1 MRAFLAVEIP
11 QEVREALG
19 DVIRHLR
26 GEALGVK
33 WVRPEQIHLTLE
45 FYADLPP
52 ESLSPLEEAVS
63 PAALAFAPA
72 PLRVRGLGAFRSGGK
87 IRVLWAGIEDPGNH
101 LAAFAGGLREA
112 LWARGI
118 RGDDKPFRPHLTL
131 GRLREPSRNPAL
143 ERALSAL
150 GDFQAGP
157 FVPPRL
163 TLFES
168 TLAPEGPIH
177 LPLRRWPL
185 GGAT

>member
-11 QEVREALG
+11 EDVRQALS

-45 FYADLPP
+45 FFADLPP
-52 ESLSPLEEAVS
+52 ESLPELEEAVS
-63 PAALAFAPA
+63 EAVAAFTPA
-72 PLRVRGLGAFRSGGK
+72 PLRVRGVGAFRSGGK
-87 IRVLWAGIEDPGNH
+87 IRVLWAGMEDPEGR
-101 LAAFAGGLREA
+101 LAALAGGLRRA
-112 LWARGI
+112 LLARGI
-118 RGDDKPFRPHLTL
+118 SGDDKPFRPHLTL

-150 GDFQAGP
+150 EAFEAGP
-157 FVPPRL
+157 FVPQSL

-168 TLAPEGPIH
+168 TLTPEGPIH
-177 LPLRRWPL
+177 RALRQWPL
-185 GGAT
+185 GGAA